1 MAYVFE
7 AVKGQQKDFTYF
19 NINLTYGDVANLV
32 VLPEDEQ
39 ADVLLAGLQ
48 RPLTKTRV
56 KPMAEYLQNEPNS
69 FYSSLTLILIPRD
82 FSPIKEGEGG
92 YQFTPL
98 GKNVGTL
105 SWDADCLL
113 FTGDGQHRGA
123 SIIEALKGDRGT
135 LSRQQIPV
143 ILIPYNGDP
152 DVVRQLFSDLNRN
165 AKPVSKTIA
174 LDYDIRDFIVLVS
187 KAAAQEV
194 ELFRERIN
202 KRSNSLSKSSPD
214 VIAMNTLYEGSAE
227 LMEAILGRE
236 RSKLAKER
244 RSASEIESVAR
255 DLAMVWNVIIDSL
268 PGWAD
273 VMAGKNPGDLREE
286 VIYGH
291 GLGWQAIARAT
302 AVMIKADRAN
312 WKQSVTTLLPRVLG
326 AIDWSKQAQHWEGVA
341 TSGGNVNNTAPGVKA
356 TAGYILEKA
365 GVVPMDSKG
374 QSYLEQLAAG
384 REAEK
389 RREQL
394 QAAVN
399 TIQTP
404 PAPIAAATTM

>member
-7 AVKGQQKDFTYF
+7 AVKGRQKEFTYF

-39 ADVLLAGLQ
+39 ADELLAGMQ

-82 FSPIKEGEGG
+82 FSPVKEGEGG
-92 YQFTPL
+92 YQFTPI

-123 SIIEALKGDRGT
+123 SIIEALKGDRGE

-143 ILIPYNGDP
+143 ILIPYTGDP

-174 LDYDIRDFIVLVS
+174 LDYDTRDFIVLVS
-187 KAAAQEV
+187 KAAADQI
-194 ELFRERIN
+194 ELFRNRIN

-227 LMEAILGRE
+227 LMEAMLNRD
-236 RSKLAKER
+236 RKKLAKEK
-244 RSASEIESVAR
+244 RSVAEIESIAQ
-255 DLAMVWNVIIDSL
+255 DLVMVWSMIIDAL

-273 VMAGKNPGDLREE
+273 VMAGKHPGELRED

-302 AVMIKADRAN
+302 AAMIKADRPN
-312 WKQSVTTLLPRVLG
+312 WKQSVPKVVTRVLG
-326 AIDWSKQAQHWEGVA
+326 EIDWSKTAEHWEGIA
-341 TSGGNVNNTAPGVKA
+341 TSGGNVNNTFPGVKA

-365 GVVPMDSKG
+365 GTVPADPKS
-374 QSYLEQLAAG
+374 QSYLDQLGAA
-384 REAEK
+384 
-389 RREQL
+389 REQEKL
-394 QAAVN
+394 REQVQAAVA
-399 TIQTP
+399 TIQQTQ
-404 PAPIAAATTM
+404 PAAAATTM